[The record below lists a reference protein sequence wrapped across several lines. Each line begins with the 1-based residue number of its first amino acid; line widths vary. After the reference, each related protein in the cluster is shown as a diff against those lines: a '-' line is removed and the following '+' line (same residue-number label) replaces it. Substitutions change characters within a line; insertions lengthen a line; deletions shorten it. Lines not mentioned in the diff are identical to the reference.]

1 MIAQQQGK
9 VEQQLEWM
17 DLTRENG
24 KRGGRPQKDSSW
36 CLWKSRPSAGELTR
50 IQLGRLGERRRQA
63 SRPNETAAPTVA
75 ETILGEHQQQ
85 SIKNLSTVEKFLFSK
100 KEAAYSLAISLRS
113 LEYRIA
119 NGELN
124 TRRIGS
130 RVLIPR
136 EELRRFA
143 SGNHYNSI
151 N

>member
-1 MIAQQQGK
+1 M
-9 VEQQLEWM
+9 
-17 DLTRENG
+17 
-24 KRGGRPQKDSSW
+24 
-36 CLWKSRPSAGELTR
+36 
-50 IQLGRLGERRRQA
+50 
-63 SRPNETAAPTVA
+63 A